1 MTPKKQKGIGSY
13 HKSSNKNSYQELLTN
28 GWDTKIKDLKGKAV
42 NDWYSWQKN
51 RIRS

>member
-28 GWDTKIKDLKGKAV
+28 GWDTKIKDLKGKMV
-42 NDWYSWQKN
+42 NDWYSW
-51 RIRS
+51 